1 MCDDRA
7 VADPVL
13 ADPHAETLP
22 SDPATARDREARDEL
37 IGRTLGHFRID
48 ARLGRGGMGAVYR
61 GWDASLERE
70 VAVKVLLGASE
81 ASRERFLR
89 EARVQA
95 KLRHPN
101 VVPIHFVG
109 QAEDFGAE
117 RRSPSEGELEG
128 HEPLERRCVSFL
140 VMDVVDGESLADLL
154 AREGSLT
161 EARALDVA
169 DAIASALEA
178 GSSAGLVHRDVKPSN
193 ILVDKTGRVMLAD
206 FGLAKN
212 VALDGEVE
220 PHAAP
225 TVSGTQNLTHAG
237 AILGTPAYLAPEQA
251 RGEAVDFRADMYSL
265 GVTLYEA
272 LAGQP
277 PFTGETAAALLRQHV
292 HEAPIA
298 PRVLKPSLRPA
309 VESLVMRLL
318 DKRPEARFSSYA
330 ELRAA
335 IAAARA
341 RELVPATFFVRAVA
355 LAVDLVALGVYAA
368 VLLVLTKSA
377 TVAWLVPS
385 LSFGALER
393 VWSTPGKKLMRL
405 RVVDPKGD
413 PTSWPVMLTR
423 SALRLFGPI
432 AIAVESDLFGARGL
446 FASPRLDGA
455 LTALSMLAW
464 LVGLALG
471 VGGRPLHDR
480 ILKTREVFV

>member
-7 VADPVL
+7 VVDPVL

-70 VAVKVLLGASE
+70 VAVKVLLGASD

-109 QAEDFGAE
+109 QAEEE
-117 RRSPSEGELEG
+117 RKS
-128 HEPLERRCVSFL
+128 VSFL

-154 AREGSLT
+154 AREGSLS

-193 ILVDKTGRVMLAD
+193 ILVDKQGRVMLAD

-212 VALDGEVE
+212 VAFGDEGE
-220 PHAAP
+220 ASAP
-225 TVSGTQNLTHAG
+225 TQSGMQNLTHAG

-265 GVTLYEA
+265 GVTLYES

-292 HEAPIA
+292 NEAPIA
-298 PRVLKPSLRPA
+298 PRVLKPSLRPT

-318 DKRPEARFSSYA
+318 DKRPDARFASYA

-341 RELVPATFFVRAVA
+341 KELVPATFFVRGVA
-355 LAVDLVALGVYAA
+355 LAVDSRRPRRLRARAPRAHEERDRRVARAVAQLRCARARVVHAGQEAHAPSRGRPEGRPDVVGRDADALG
-368 VLLVLTKSA
+368 
-377 TVAWLVPS
+377 P
-385 LSFGALER
+385 
-393 VWSTPGKKLMRL
+393 PRL
-405 RVVDPKGD
+405 RADRDRDRVG
-413 PTSWPVMLTR
+413 SLRR
-423 SALRLFGPI
+423 S
-432 AIAVESDLFGARGL
+432 
-446 FASPRLDGA
+446 
-455 LTALSMLAW
+455 
-464 LVGLALG
+464 
-471 VGGRPLHDR
+471 RPLCITTLGWRTRRAHDAR
-480 ILKTREVFV
+480 LARRARARSRRPPAPRPDLEDARSFCVARVSSTHERSHQVRVLP

>member
-1 MCDDRA
+1 M
-7 VADPVL
+7 VDPVRL
-13 ADPHAETLP
+13 PADPHAETLP
-22 SDPATARDREARDEL
+22 SDPASSRDREARDEL

-70 VAVKVLLGASE
+70 VAVKVLLGASD
-81 ASRERFLR
+81 AARERFLR

-109 QAEDFGAE
+109 QAED
-117 RRSPSEGELEG
+117 
-128 HEPLERRCVSFL
+128 VSFL

-154 AREGSLT
+154 AREGTLT
-161 EARALDVA
+161 EARSLDIA

-193 ILVDKTGRVMLAD
+193 ILVDKQARVMLAD

-212 VALDGEVE
+212 VALGDEGEAS
-220 PHAAP
+220 HAAP
-225 TVSGTQNLTHAG
+225 AQSGTQNLTHAG

-272 LAGQP
+272 LTGQP
-277 PFTGETAAALLRQHV
+277 PFTGESAAALLRQHV
-292 HEAPIA
+292 HETPIA
-298 PRVLKPSLRPA
+298 PRVLKPSLRPI
-309 VESLVMRLL
+309 VELLVLRLL
-318 DKRPEARFSSYA
+318 DKRPEARFASYA

-335 IAAARA
+335 IAAARSK
-341 RELVPATFFVRAVA
+341 ELVPATFFVRGVA
-355 LAVDLVALGVYAA
+355 LAVDSAALSIYAA
-368 VLLVLTKSA
+368 ILLVLTKSA
-377 TVAWLVPS
+377 TIAWLVPS

-405 RVVDPKGD
+405 RVVDAKGD
-413 PTSWPVMLTR
+413 PTSWAVMLTR
-423 SALRLFGPI
+423 SVLRLFGPI
-432 AIAVESDLFGARGL
+432 TIAVEADLFGAHGL
-446 FASPRLDGA
+446 FTSPRLDAG
-455 LTALSMLAW
+455 LNALSLIAW
-464 LVGLALG
+464 LVALALG
-471 VGGRPLHDR
+471 IGGRPLHDR
-480 ILKTREVFV
+480 ILRTREVFL